1 MAKIIN
7 EKFLTQ
13 EIKNCKKIKEQI
25 KLNKKIPIEYKFKYS
40 VSKKISLFWQITQT
54 VAAKITGILKRFE
67 KKTTKFLL
75 YPKKRRKIIMEPDLL
90 TPGINAK
97 H

>member
-40 VSKKISLFWQITQT
+40 VSKKIS
-54 VAAKITGILKRFE
+54 RF
-67 KKTTKFLL
+67 
-75 YPKKRRKIIMEPDLL
+75 
-90 TPGINAK
+90 
-97 H
+97 